1 MIIPDWN
8 IFKSKFS
15 SNPQKYFEWF
25 CYLLFC
31 KQHGC
36 RFIHRYKNQAAIE
49 TDLVEADG
57 ILVGWQAKFYEGSLS
72 EHKDDL
78 LEMVEMAVKYYPSI
92 KKIQIYTNSEWGQN
106 KGQEPASKIAV
117 EESAKENGIEIE
129 WMVQSYFESEFVVLE
144 CEEISKF
151 FFTFENS
158 IIDVVQELKSHT
170 ENSLSKISTKIT
182 YNDHDLEINRE
193 EELQNLIVSE
203 SSMIFLMGMGGNGKT
218 AVVKHL
224 YDKISVNNGVLYLIK
239 AHELL
244 GGSKN
249 RLETLDTESFI
260 EYHKLVNKKY
270 FVIDSAEKL
279 HELQDDE
286 VYVNVVSKL
295 IENGWTI
302 VYTIRNHFVE
312 PLSYM
317 VNDIFN
323 IAPLRIEVDSIQS
336 EELESLA
343 KSHNFKIPTSSRLKE
358 LIRIPFYLNEFLTN
372 CGENEEL
379 NYLGFKKELWIKQIK
394 KGKGERERFFINF
407 AAEKAAQLSFYN
419 ESENQYA
426 SIFVDEGILA
436 QDESGYFIAHDIYE
450 EWALEKYIGILYKSS
465 TNIEVFLSRI
475 GTSLPLRR
483 AFRNW
488 LGDMLEYDKDII
500 VAMVDVVCGNIEIE
514 PFWKDEI
521 LISILMSSQSEIF
534 FSSIKDQLIDKELF
548 LLRRIA
554 ALLITSCNVV
564 DMEYSKALAQKANE
578 PLHLITAPTGEG
590 WKSFIKF
597 VYDNISSIEIENIGF
612 VIKVL
617 HEWVFH
623 NIVGI
628 TAKYAGILALQYYEW
643 LQDNRVFHS
652 NKDFEKK
659 ILRIIVM
666 SSKEIKA
673 ELKVVLDKVIDNK
686 WNHSRDPY
694 NDLCDFILED
704 MSGNYVAGVLTEELI
719 QIMKLYWTESN
730 EDKYSRLYD
739 DGSSLEHYY
748 GLNKCYY
755 NFYPSSP
762 YKTPVRHI
770 LQADINKGLDFCIWF
785 ANYTTKHYLESS
797 LCKNEVWTVPIER
810 SDGTIAEIQVSNRL
824 WCVYR
829 GSQTN
834 PDVLGSVYMALEK
847 ELLRIGDDLGG
858 EILVPLMM
866 YIIDHTN
873 SAILLGLVVSMVC
886 AYPDQMFEVALRFFS
901 YELYFIFD
909 RNRLSLERSLMFGG
923 TSADRFYIKERQESS
938 KLEHRKVSLEELF
951 TRYAI
956 YYSRKCDE
964 ESKARLK
971 ELYAILDKHYEELG
985 QDDIQDSINWRMS
998 LGRMDIRKMDIQE
1011 ARVEEQDCQVYTP
1024 VFDDVVESTRLAIL
1038 EENNKKARFL
1048 GLYGWCREK
1057 FEEKNISEHNMLYEN
1072 EVSKVFNEFDQYLN
1086 DLQENDESLSL
1097 IGRELKYMVPAV
1109 MYRDYY
1115 SELNDYQIELCEKI
1129 IIEGLL
1135 SPYQDGFEYNA
1146 FNGVRYA
1153 YASLPLLAYRDIE
1166 SVKEVERFIV
1176 LALLDEYPI
1185 DGVNHF
1191 SVYAINALKRIV
1203 DHGYVEFV
1211 RGLMSKYAAVSVIYN
1226 DYLDRCRMMDREEY
1240 KPISADKL
1248 IYDFSTDCYNE
1259 ITSAIIESE
1268 ADDIDLEIIQPVIK
1282 AKMFQI
1288 MSIIQENDLTEMKHA
1303 LSQDVLRYYYDAE
1316 KNDNSIYSTDGF
1328 IKSYC
1333 ELMLKSDEDD
1343 RKKLFAIV
1351 GENMVGSDVTCD
1363 IARKMIIVE
1372 DYLQERE
1379 IFWWWMKQLKQM
1391 LIAEMDAYTEDTKYL
1406 SRRNSKII
1414 RTLMLSE
1421 NGWNSAAV
1429 EWHSLNKMDMLYY
1442 KEIAEKLSYHP
1453 DVLGSI
1459 LKLVN
1464 GIATVHFKF
1473 GISIVADMFRKSN
1486 GFEGIGIN
1494 DDIVQYLE
1502 ITIRKFVNQHRSE
1515 IRRRVNLKSDVIT
1528 ILNWLVKQESVLG
1541 YMLRDDLL

>member
-8 IFKSKFS
+8 VFKSKFS
-15 SNPQKYFEWF
+15 NNPQKNFEWF

-36 RFIHRYKNQAAIE
+36 KFIHRYKNQAAIE

-57 ILVGWQAKFYEGSLS
+57 VLVGWQAKFYEGSLS

-78 LEMVEMAVKYYPSI
+78 LEMVEKAVKYYPSI

-106 KGQEPASKIAV
+106 KGQEPALKIAV
-117 EESAKENGIEIE
+117 EESAKKNGIEIE

-170 ENSLSKISTKIT
+170 ENALSKICTKIT
-182 YNDHDLEINRE
+182 YNDHNLEINRE
-193 EELQNLIVSE
+193 EELQKLILSD
-203 SSMIFLMGMGGNGKT
+203 SSIIFLTGMGGNGKT

-244 GGSKN
+244 VKSKN
-249 RLETLDTESFI
+249 RLEKLDIESFI
-260 EYHKLVNKKY
+260 EYHKLDNKKY

-279 HELQDDE
+279 HELQNDE
-286 VYVNVVSKL
+286 VYVNVVTKL

-302 VYTIRNHFVE
+302 VYTVRNHFVE

-323 IAPLRIEVDSIQS
+323 IAPLRIEIDSIQS

-343 KSHNFKIPTSSRLKE
+343 KRNNFKIPTSSRLQE

-372 CGENEEL
+372 FKENEEL
-379 NYLGFKKELWIKQIK
+379 NYIGFKKELWIKQIK

-426 SIFVDEGILA
+426 PIFVDEGILG

-450 EWALEKYIGILYKSS
+450 EWALEKHIGILYISS
-465 TNIEVFLSRI
+465 MNIKDFLNRI

-534 FSSIKDQLIDKELF
+534 FSSVKDQLIDKELF

-554 ALLITSCNVV
+554 ALLVTSCKVV
-564 DMEYSKALAQKANE
+564 DKEYSKALAKKANE
-578 PLHLITAPTGEG
+578 PMHPITAPTGEG

-597 VYDNISSIEIENIGF
+597 VYDNITSIEIENIGF
-612 VIKVL
+612 IIKVL
-617 HEWVFH
+617 HEWISH

-628 TAKYAGILALQYYEW
+628 TAKYAGVLALQYYEW
-643 LQDNRVFHS
+643 IQNERVFHS

-673 ELKVVLDKVIDNK
+673 ELKMVLDKVIENK
-686 WNHSRDPY
+686 WNHNRDPY
-694 NDLCDFILED
+694 NDLCVFILED

-719 QIMKLYWTESN
+719 QIMMHYWTVNN
-730 EDKYSRLYD
+730 ETKYSRLYD
-739 DGSSLEHYY
+739 HSIELEINY
-748 GLNKCYY
+748 GLKECYH

-762 YKTPVRHI
+762 YKTPVLRI
-770 LQADINKGLDFCIWF
+770 LKADFNKGLDFCIWF

-797 LCKNEVWTVPIER
+797 LSENEVWTVPIER
-810 SDGTIAEIQVSNRL
+810 SDGTSADIQVSNRL

-829 GSQTN
+829 GSQAN
-834 PDVLGSVYMALEK
+834 PNVLESVYMALEK
-847 ELLRIGDDLGG
+847 ELLRIGDALGG
-858 EILVPLMM
+858 EILIPRMM
-866 YIIDHTN
+866 YIIDNTN
-873 SAILLGLVVSMVC
+873 SAILLGLVASIVC
-886 AYPDQMFEVALRFFS
+886 AYPDLMFEVALRFFS
-901 YELYFIFD
+901 HELYFIFD
-909 RNRLSLERSLMFGG
+909 RNRLSSERSLMIGG
-923 TSADRFYIKERQESS
+923 MSVHSFYIKERQESS
-938 KLEHRKVSLEELF
+938 ELEHRKVSLEELF
-951 TRYAI
+951 TRYAL
-956 YYSRKCDE
+956 YYSRKSGD
-964 ESKARLK
+964 ESKTRLN
-971 ELYAILDKHYEELG
+971 ELYAILDRHYEELG
-985 QDDIQDSINWRMS
+985 QDNIQESIDWRMS
-998 LGRMDIRKMDIQE
+998 LGRMDIRKMDVQDLT
-1011 ARVEEQDCQVYTP
+1011 VEEQDYQVYTP
-1024 VFDDVVESTRLAIL
+1024 VFDDDLESTRSAIL
-1038 EENNKKARFL
+1038 EENNKKFRFL
-1048 GLYGWCREK
+1048 GLLGWCREK

-1072 EVSKVFNEFDQYLN
+1072 DICRVFDEFDQYLN
-1086 DLQENDESLSL
+1086 DLQENDESLVL

-1115 SELNDYQIELCEKI
+1115 SELNDYQSKLCEKMI
-1129 IIEGLL
+1129 VEGLL
-1135 SPYQDGFEYNA
+1135 SPYQDGFEYND
-1146 FNGVRYA
+1146 FNGVFYA
-1153 YASLPLLAYRDIE
+1153 YASLPLLASRDIE
-1166 SVKEVERFIV
+1166 SVKEVERFII
-1176 LALLDEYPI
+1176 LALLDEHPI
-1185 DGVNHF
+1185 NVVNHF

-1203 DHGYVEFV
+1203 DLGYVDFV
-1211 RGLMSKYAAVSVIYN
+1211 KGLMSKYVAVSVLYK
-1226 DYLDRCRMMDREEY
+1226 DYLDRCRTMSKEEY
-1240 KPISADKL
+1240 KPITADKL
-1248 IYDFSTDCYNE
+1248 IHGFSTDCYSE
-1259 ITSAIIESE
+1259 VTSAITELE
-1268 ADDIDLEIIQPVIK
+1268 VNDIDLEIIQPDIK
-1282 AKMFQI
+1282 AKIFQI
-1288 MSIIQENDLTEMKHA
+1288 MSLIQEDDLTEMKHA
-1303 LSQDVLRYYYDAE
+1303 LSQDVLRYYYETE
-1316 KNDNSIYSTDGF
+1316 KNYNRIYSTDGF

-1343 RKKLFAIV
+1343 RKKLFALV
-1351 GENMVGSDVTCD
+1351 GENMVDSDVTCD
-1363 IARKMIIVE
+1363 IAREMIIVE

-1379 IFWWWMKQLKQM
+1379 TFWWWMKEMKKM
-1391 LIAEMDAYTEDTKYL
+1391 LIAEMDAYTVDTKYL
-1406 SRRNSKII
+1406 SKRNGKII

-1421 NGWNSAAV
+1421 NRWNSATV

-1442 KEIAEKLSYHP
+1442 KEITEKLSYHP
-1453 DVLGSI
+1453 DVLGSM

-1464 GIATVHFKF
+1464 GIGIFHIKLC
-1473 GISIVADMFRKSN
+1473 ISIIADMFKKSN
-1486 GFEGIGIN
+1486 GFERIEIKE
-1494 DDIVQYLE
+1494 DIVQYLE
-1502 ITIRKFVNQHRSE
+1502 FTIRKFVNQHRSE
-1515 IRRRVNLKSDVIT
+1515 IRRSANLKSEVIT